1 MPSPDFDSLTLER
14 FVRGDLS
21 AADAAR
27 VRAWI
32 AADEAHAAQ
41 VELLRAIL
49 ERDKPAAFDPTG
61 KVWAAIQAGMRTTPS
76 HGMRAVA
83 ARRSHGQWWIAAA
96 AVLVGVVGTLVWRS
110 RGSEPTQAPPLRVV
124 TTQKGQR
131 ADVYLSDGTH
141 VILGVASTLR
151 FPATFDTARNVF
163 LEGEAFFDVAHD
175 ARKAFAVHTPRAVA
189 RDIGTRFSVR
199 AFAGGLDVSI
209 AVADGAVSLK
219 APTAP
224 TDSILLTRSDVG
236 RLHAN
241 GRLTSQH
248 NADLTPYMGWTEG
261 KLAFDNAPMRE
272 VVARL
277 NVWYD
282 ADVQLGDSAL
292 ADYPLTM
299 SFGTRTLAQVLPIM
313 AAALNARIERRGKSV
328 ILYAS
333 SDAKR

>member
-1 MPSPDFDSLTLER
+1 MVNDFDSLTLER
-14 FVRGDLS
+14 FLRGELS
-21 AADAAR
+21 ATDAAR

-32 AADEAHAAQ
+32 AADESHASQ

-49 ERDKPAAFDPTG
+49 KSAPPGVFDAEG
-61 KVWAAIQAGMRTTPS
+61 KVWASIKAGMHSTPS
-76 HGMRAVA
+76 RGMRAIA
-83 ARRSHGQWWIAAA
+83 PANRHQSWWLAAA
-96 AVLVGVVGTLVWRS
+96 AVLVGAVGVLVWRS
-110 RGSEPTQAPPLRVV
+110 HASEPTQAPPLRVV

-141 VILGVASTLR
+141 VILGVASMLR
-151 FPATFDTARNVF
+151 FPATFDTTRDVQ
-163 LEGEAFFDVAHD
+163 LEGEAYFDVAHD
-175 ARKAFAVHTPRAVA
+175 ARKTFAVHTARAVA
-189 RDIGTRFSVR
+189 RDIGTKFSVR
-199 AFAGGLDVSI
+199 AFAHAPDVSI

-219 APTAP
+219 APASP
-224 TDSILLTRSDVG
+224 SDSILLTRSDVG
-236 RLHAN
+236 RLQAN

-248 NADLTPYMGWTEG
+248 NADLTPYLGWTEG

-282 ADVQLGDSAL
+282 ADVQLGDSTL

-299 SFGTRTLAQVLPIM
+299 SFGTRSLTQVRPIM
-313 AAALNARIERRGKSV
+313 AAALNARVEHRGKSV